1 MVGSSPSTNKW
12 TSRLVFDSTC
22 NDTLAS
28 EPGLVT
34 TTFFDG
40 FTYTVYL
47 CFTPASTLLSL
58 STTRDTALPTN
69 QEPARHNYVSNSKQ
83 VSGEPMARLR
93 LGEEECRSLLELR
106 VGDDISSD
114 DYKGI
119 LELCSE
125 YIRKAEKQ
133 SH

>member
-1 MVGSSPSTNKW
+1 
-12 TSRLVFDSTC
+12 
-22 NDTLAS
+22 
-28 EPGLVT
+28 
-34 TTFFDG
+34 
-40 FTYTVYL
+40 
-47 CFTPASTLLSL
+47 
-58 STTRDTALPTN
+58 
-69 QEPARHNYVSNSKQ
+69 
-83 VSGEPMARLR
+83 MARLR